1 MSLLVSV
8 KAYDG
13 SIVRIPKDKIQSFN
27 LQQSK
32 IKKLLDEGVPLKDI
46 ESLIKDNKL

>member
-13 SIVRIPKDKIQSFN
+13 SIVRIPKEKLKDFN

-32 IKKLLDEGVPLKDI
+32 IQN
-46 ESLIKDNKL
+46 LIKNGVSLQEIQILLRENKL